1 MWNIVIG
8 GLISLFTVGAVA
20 YVVYNWD
27 TIVHKIRNWLARHHL
42 EDSILARAF
51 VKIDKLIVAGRRYI
65 RSVLKVKRKD
75 KRKVTVIETYE
86 YDYHSDEYDALES
99 ELDGHQSMK
108 KDVLHLI

>member
-27 TIVHKIRNWLARHHL
+27 TIVHKIRNWLARHQL
-42 EDSILARAF
+42 QNSILARAF

-65 RSVLKVKRKD
+65 RSRLKVKRRD
-75 KRKVTVIETYE
+75 RRKVTTIETYE
-86 YDYHSDEYDALES
+86 YDSYTDEYEALDS
-99 ELDGHQSMK
+99 ELDGRQSMQ
-108 KDVLHLI
+108 KDVLHLL